1 MDSWCGVL
9 SWSWKLTTNSPWV
22 TVFLTESVFKAC
34 ALHRAGF
41 NAWAVLG
48 SDVSVSL
55 YQQLALLPYRL
66 VFAGDDD
73 KAGLKFSRTFKYGF
87 VSRDLDE
94 LSTEEVYA
102 LANPF
107 VR

>member
-1 MDSWCGVL
+1 M
-9 SWSWKLTTNSPWV
+9 
-22 TVFLTESVFKAC
+22 FKAC

-48 SDVSVSL
+48 SDVSESL
-55 YQQLALLPYRL
+55 RQQLALLPYRL

-73 KAGLKFSRTFKYGF
+73 EAGLKFSRTFKHGF

-94 LSTEEVYA
+94 LSLEEVRA
-102 LANPF
+102 LAEPF
-107 VR
+107 V